1 MNRKAVNGA
10 AGSVWAVRKRL
21 GVMLVVQNLQKETYF
36 HENKHD
42 ERHIYIERRNRDN
55 DNQDARNYN
64 LRTHK
69 EMNENPTYKHDTDT
83 ETENKDNQ
91 KYIENHNQTIKHTFK
106 GRLIL
111 EDKSRHAID
120 DKYGRFNT

>member
-1 MNRKAVNGA
+1 MKTNMMRDIYTLRGEI
-10 AGSVWAVRKRL
+10 
-21 GVMLVVQNLQKETYF
+21 ETT
-36 HENKHD
+36 
-42 ERHIYIERRNRDN
+42 IT
-55 DNQDARNYN
+55 QDARNYN

-83 ETENKDNQ
+83 ETENKDTQ